1 MLQDR
6 LACGRR
12 VTGRS
17 RARRYLLGAGI
28 ALLCLAASAL
38 AASGGGGLGVTHHKH
53 KRHHHHHHS
62 VHRAR
67 ANPLSGRGM
76 WIWYVSQS
84 NGGNVS
90 SIIARARRNGVS
102 TLMIKSGDGT
112 GYWSQFSRGLVST
125 LHRSGFKV
133 CGWQFVYGNNPVG
146 EAKTADAAIKN
157 GADCLMIDAEG
168 QYEGKYVPAERYIKE
183 LRGLAGSNYPLA
195 LAGFPYVDYHP
206 AFPYSVFLG
215 PGAAQ
220 YNAPQMYWRDIG
232 TTVSDV
238 YSHTYSFNRIYRRS
252 IFPLGE
258 AVVDPPASPPPPKEI
273 RLFRQVSRAYG
284 ASGVSWWMW
293 QGLGGLGW
301 HAISQP
307 VGSPSGFR
315 PDTSY
320 ASLGSGA
327 QGDLVVWAQEHLI
340 SAGERVSIDGSFG
353 AKTKSAVERFQRAH
367 GLPAIGLIGPATWKA
382 LLRYSPVRVNW
393 VTRHSRQ
400 VASTA
405 GAATTQVPSS
415 ASLPARRY
423 EIPRELGA
431 GSPARP

>member
-1 MLQDR
+1 M
-6 LACGRR
+6 
-12 VTGRS
+12 V
-17 RARRYLLGAGI
+17 
-28 ALLCLAASAL
+28 LLCLSASAL
-38 AASGGGGLGVTHHKH
+38 ASSGGAGLGGRPHKR
-53 KRHHHHHHS
+53 RHHHHHHS
-62 VHRAR
+62 AANGAQ
-67 ANPLSGRGM
+67 ANPLNGRGM

-84 NGGNVS
+84 NGGKVS

-112 GYWSQFSRGLVST
+112 GYWSQFSRSLIST

-146 EAKTADAAIKN
+146 EAKTAYAAIKN

-168 QYEGKYVPAERYIKE
+168 QYEGKYRQAQSYIKK
-183 LRGLAGSNYPLA
+183 LRSLAGSNYPLA

-232 TTVSDV
+232 VSVSGV
-238 YSHTYSFNRIYRRS
+238 YAHTYEFNRIYGRS

-258 AVVDPPASPPPPKEI
+258 AVVDPPATPPPPKEI

-284 ASGVSWWMW
+284 AGGVSWWMW

-301 HAISQP
+301 HAISQA
-307 VGSPSGFR
+307 VGSLSGFR
-315 PDTSY
+315 PDTTF

-327 QGDLVVWAQEHLI
+327 KGDLVVWAQEHLVA
-340 SAGERVSIDGSFG
+340 AGDRVAIDGSYG
-353 AKTKSAVERFQRAH
+353 PKTKSAVESFQRAH
-367 GLPAIGLIGPATWKA
+367 SLPAIGQIGPSTWHA
-382 LLRYSPVRVNW
+382 LLRYTPVRVNW
-393 VTRHSRQ
+393 VTRHSGR
-400 VASTA
+400 VAA
-405 GAATTQVPSS
+405 LAAANATPVPAS

-423 EIPRELGA
+423 EIPRNLGA
-431 GSPARP
+431 GSP